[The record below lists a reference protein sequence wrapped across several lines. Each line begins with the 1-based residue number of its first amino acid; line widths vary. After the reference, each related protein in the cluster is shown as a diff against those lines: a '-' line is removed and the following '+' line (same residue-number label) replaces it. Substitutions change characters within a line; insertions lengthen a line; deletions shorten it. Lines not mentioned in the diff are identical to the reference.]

1 LPETQDRIRLGVLAS
16 IFFTPNYS
24 LIICPSTPLTQEDT
38 RGQPNK
44 PKVTCGM
51 EVYANGGQRS
61 TQRRLGK
68 EVFSSTYTNLTEL
81 MLEGTLQPSDKPYT
95 LLVTTF
101 EPNVER
107 RFDVKIF
114 ASEAVTVVPL

>member
-1 LPETQDRIRLGVLAS
+1 MSTTFDRTS
-16 IFFTPNYS
+16 
-24 LIICPSTPLTQEDT
+24 
-38 RGQPNK
+38 
-44 PKVTCGM
+44 
-51 EVYANGGQRS
+51 
-61 TQRRLGK
+61 
-68 EVFSSTYTNLTEL
+68 EL

-114 ASEAVTVVPL
+114 ATEAVAVVPL